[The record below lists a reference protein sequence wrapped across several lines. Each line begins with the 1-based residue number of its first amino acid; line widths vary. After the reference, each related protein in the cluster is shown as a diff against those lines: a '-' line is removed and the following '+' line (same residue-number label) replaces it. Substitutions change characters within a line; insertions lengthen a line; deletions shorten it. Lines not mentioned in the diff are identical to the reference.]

1 MLAPY
6 SFSHSLQ
13 DFIDICHTLFGQ
25 LFSRQISDD
34 APGTVA
40 IQRASDSQN
49 QAAMGEVQH
58 GNTAQITW
66 QYSPRSTRSTSVHV
80 ALYLSEM
87 AITGVPLNSKRL
99 GSLGSSFYFLA
110 KLFPIDIIMLNLS
123 ITGLRDNNKCRTRA
137 RVL

>member
-13 DFIDICHTLFGQ
+13 HFIDICHTLFGQ

-40 IQRASDSQN
+40 SDSQN
-49 QAAMGEVQH
+49 QAAVGEVQH

-66 QYSPRSTRSTSVHV
+66 QYSPRSTRSTSVHI

-87 AITGVPLNSKRL
+87 AITGVPLNVKQL

>member
-25 LFSRQISDD
+25 LFSRHISDD

-49 QAAMGEVQH
+49 QVAMGEVQH

-66 QYSPRSTRSTSVHV
+66 QYSPRSTRSTSAHV

-87 AITGVPLNSKRL
+87 AITGVPLNVKRL
-99 GSLGSSFYFLA
+99 GSLGSSLYFLA

-123 ITGLRDNNKCRTRA
+123 ITGLQDNNKCRTRA
-137 RVL
+137 CVL